1 MHCPS
6 LTEEVCSDTWCSVSC
21 LCDHGYGGSTCGIS
35 TTEALARSSIRSRLC
50 DMMTIL
56 YESDDL
62 STKLLSTLI
71 NFLLTTSYNQT
82 DTLTACT
89 NALVIIANHSSAYL
103 DDNSF
108 TSLIEALSNFAEP
121 SHANSS
127 MTKFAAVQNVA

>member
-1 MHCPS
+1 
-6 LTEEVCSDTWCSVSC
+6 
-21 LCDHGYGGSTCGIS
+21 
-35 TTEALARSSIRSRLC
+35 
-50 DMMTIL
+50 MMTIL

-82 DTLTACT
+82 DITDMTTLTACT